1 MAAKDKTRFTEEEVR
16 KLSHQSTKVYLSS
29 VMQKLFKDKWA
40 EHLDALLRGDRKTLD
55 LCAAHLSKDLTF
67 FQLLHVLCLVT
78 ATRFDLQEKDHTK
91 AADMWLVWF
100 GENQGNL
107 VWDDPEGVWKV
118 KAPAK

>member
-1 MAAKDKTRFTEEEVR
+1 MAGKDKTRFTEEEVR

-55 LCAAHLSKDLTF
+55 LCAANLSKDLTF

-78 ATRFDLQEKDHTK
+78 GTRFDLQEKDHAK

-100 GENQGNL
+100 GENQANL
-107 VWDDPEGVWKV
+107 GWDDAEGVWRVKV
-118 KAPAK
+118 DKK